1 MDFILEPLERW
12 LWPRS
17 RAADAPVP
25 RWLSIARH
33 AFALLRDFV
42 RGELSL
48 RAMSLVYTT
57 MIAIVPLLAFS
68 FLAMKA
74 LGLHRNLEPLLA
86 SFLAP
91 IGPGAN
97 ELTERI
103 LEYID
108 NAHGSMLAS
117 VSVVLLIFSALSMA
131 QKVETT
137 FNFVWRVDRPRSF
150 VRRFSEY
157 LSVMLVGPALMSVA
171 IGFTASLAS
180 PAMMERLGQ
189 LGTLGHWLAASRA
202 LAPYLLVIATFSF
215 LYVFVPNI
223 RVRVGPAVL
232 AGVLAG
238 AAWVAMGSLFTSF
251 VVNVSR
257 NQAIYSGFAI
267 VLAAMIWLHLS
278 WLILLLGAQLA
289 FYLQNPGYLRLGQRA
304 EVMSNALRERL
315 AIGAML
321 LIGRAFE
328 QPGQG
333 WQIEGLAGRI
343 GIPRQLLEPV
353 VSSLIAAGL
362 VTRTAEHRLMPA
374 RDPRRIG
381 VRAILDA
388 VRMADHA
395 QHPPLEDWNPTV
407 RQIGAAIDDAIHET
421 LGTATLAELV
431 DEDVRAEAALPR
443 ADAASVVPET
453 R

>member
-1 MDFILEPLERW
+1 
-12 LWPRS
+12 
-17 RAADAPVP
+17 
-25 RWLSIARH
+25 
-33 AFALLRDFV
+33 
-42 RGELSL
+42 
-48 RAMSLVYTT
+48 
-57 MIAIVPLLAFS
+57 
-68 FLAMKA
+68 
-74 LGLHRNLEPLLA
+74 
-86 SFLAP
+86 
-91 IGPGAN
+91 
-97 ELTERI
+97 
-103 LEYID
+103 
-108 NAHGSMLAS
+108 
-117 VSVVLLIFSALSMA
+117 
-131 QKVETT
+131 
-137 FNFVWRVDRPRSF
+137 
-150 VRRFSEY
+150 
-157 LSVMLVGPALMSVA
+157 
-171 IGFTASLAS
+171 
-180 PAMMERLGQ
+180 
-189 LGTLGHWLAASRA
+189 
-202 LAPYLLVIATFSF
+202 
-215 LYVFVPNI
+215 
-223 RVRVGPAVL
+223 VL

-374 RDPRRIG
+374 RDLRRIG